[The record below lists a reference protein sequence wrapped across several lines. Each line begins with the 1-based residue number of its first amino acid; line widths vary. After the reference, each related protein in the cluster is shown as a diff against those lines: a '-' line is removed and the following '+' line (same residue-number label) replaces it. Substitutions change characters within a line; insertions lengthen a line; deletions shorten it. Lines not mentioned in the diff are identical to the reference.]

1 MAAHEHNPADHVNDW
16 QGAWPLFE
24 GVNLPL
30 TKDPIFTVFGIDF
43 YITKFMLLELL
54 AAALICAIFIP
65 LARRA
70 SRGGIP
76 RGVWWNGFESL
87 LTFIRDDVA
96 HPNLHED
103 TDKYVPLLWTMF
115 IFILF
120 CNLLGMV
127 PLLGSPT
134 ASIWM
139 TFGLAIFSLLAF
151 HVAPTMKLGFV
162 HYLQSLWPGV
172 EKQLPFF
179 FGVGWLFGVVI
190 SLFIFVIEFAGTF
203 IKSAVL
209 ALRLFVNMSAG
220 HLILASILLIGVNM
234 GLAEMNGPN
243 PPEHLSGGFWTTT
256 IISTLGVVALSLLEL
271 FVAFLQAYVFTFLTA
286 LFLGMA
292 LHPSH

>member
-1 MAAHEHNPADHVNDW
+1 MAAHEHNPGNHVNDW
-16 QGAWPLFE
+16 QGIWPLFE
-24 GVNLPL
+24 NVSIPL

-43 YITKFMLLELL
+43 YITKFMLLELI

-70 SRGGIP
+70 RRGGTP
-76 RGVWWNGFESL
+76 RGPWWNGFEGM

-103 TDKYVPLLWTMF
+103 TDKFVPLLWTMF
-115 IFILF
+115 VFILF
-120 CNLLGMV
+120 CNLLGMI

-139 TFGLAIFSLLAF
+139 TIGIAIFSLLAF
-151 HVAPTMKLGFV
+151 HIAPMFKLGFV
-162 HYLQSLWPGV
+162 HYFQSMWPGV
-172 EKQLPFF
+172 EKELPFA
-179 FGVGWLFGVVI
+179 FGLGWLLGATI
-190 SLFIFVIEFAGTF
+190 SLFIFLVEFGGTF
-203 IKSAVL
+203 IKSGVL
-209 ALRLFVNMSAG
+209 ALRLFVNMYAG
-220 HLILASILLIGVNM
+220 HLILASILLVGINIGLKE
-234 GLAEMNGPN
+234 GL
-243 PPEHLSGGFWTTT
+243 SVT
-256 IISTLGVVALSLLEL
+256 LSLLEL